1 MSKILEKGEL
11 VNMNVLMQMMGQINQ
26 TDQWSINNLL
36 NNVSGSLSTW
46 GRVLVVIVGLVMVIV
61 SVFKIAQGLMSGGRG
76 QVNWV
81 LNIILF
87 FVGGMLAFGGGWS
100 TLQSLSQGGEK
111 TLDQLGHTI
120 TAMAPYIQAFL
131 S

>member
-61 SVFKIAQGLMSGGRG
+61 SVFKIVQLLMSGGRG

-120 TAMAPYIQAFL
+120 TAMVPYIQAFL

>member
-46 GRVLVVIVGLVMVIV
+46 GRVLVVIVGLV
-61 SVFKIAQGLMSGGRG
+61 
-76 QVNWV
+76 NWV

-120 TAMAPYIQAFL
+120 TAMVPYIQAFL

>member
-46 GRVLVVIVGLVMVIV
+46 GRVLVVIVGLVM
-61 SVFKIAQGLMSGGRG
+61 SSCPCSRSPRA
-76 QVNWV
+76 
-81 LNIILF
+81 
-87 FVGGMLAFGGGWS
+87 
-100 TLQSLSQGGEK
+100 
-111 TLDQLGHTI
+111 
-120 TAMAPYIQAFL
+120 
-131 S
+131 